1 MPSRILVLY
10 ERDFRLCFLN
20 SILAKVG
27 YPCPQGFSDCIRGM
41 GFADGHKRNFCGFPT
56 AACRG
61 SCNPFAHLGQTVTK
75 IRSYISWLSH
85 LELGYGRKFC
95 KNGQVNKERSKGSLT
110 ELTIRSGLANR
121 RFRACAQLALT
132 AYQRLTGRHN
142 DC

>member
-27 YPCPQGFSDCIRGM
+27 YPCPHGFSDCIRGM

-95 KNGQVNKERSKGSLT
+95 KNGQVNKERTKGVPNRVNHSK
-110 ELTIRSGLANR
+110 RSSEPTFSCMR
-121 RFRACAQLALT
+121 SLALT
-132 AYQRLTGRHN
+132 A
-142 DC
+142 